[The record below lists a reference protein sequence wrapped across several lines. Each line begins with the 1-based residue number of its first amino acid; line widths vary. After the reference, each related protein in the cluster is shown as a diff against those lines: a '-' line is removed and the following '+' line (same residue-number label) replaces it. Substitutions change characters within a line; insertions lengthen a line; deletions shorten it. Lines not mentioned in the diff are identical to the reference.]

1 MTSTLCQL
9 GCAEAEAAERAGAL
23 LARVI
28 GVTTLRK
35 TGVPPAQLTGLLKQA
50 DRLIPTTSPP

>member
-9 GCAEAEAAERAGAL
+9 GCAEAGAAERAGAL

-28 GVTTLRK
+28 GATTVRK
-35 TGVPPAQLTGLLKQA
+35 TDVPPAQLTGLLKQA
-50 DRLIPTTSPP
+50 DHLIPTPPPP